1 MRLTSSLVSGPG
13 AVRDLNQDNFY
24 LNGLYNSSITLE
36 TQLTVKQWAGDNEGL
51 FAVAD
56 GMGGEKHGEL
66 AALITVSSLD
76 QLDRGRG
83 AEGAIDYLNDRNRD
97 ICALIQQNGGARSGS
112 TFVGLNIHGGMAEIV
127 NIGDSR
133 AYLLRKGAL
142 SQLSVDHT
150 AIRPMVEIGILS
162 AEKARR
168 HPDRHKLSQHL
179 GIFPEEML
187 IEPYFAACALRDGD
201 LFLLCSDGLYDM
213 LEDSA
218 ILHILQSQRDL
229 KQAAVSLYDAAMA
242 EGGKDNTTVLL
253 VHVQAAREER
263 G

>member
-97 ICALIQQNGGARSGS
+97 
-112 TFVGLNIHGGMAEIV
+112 MAEIV

-187 IEPYFAACALRDGD
+187 IEPYFAACELRDGD